1 MLNNFDKIYTMT
13 IVTLSQTLVDTFENL
28 DRISISPH
36 FSHLLKLISAQLQM
50 KKNYIGKHYDV
61 ILKKKPPSY
70 CL

>member
-1 MLNNFDKIYTMT
+1 MT

-61 ILKKKPPSY
+61 I
-70 CL
+70 